1 MLRAASAAAAGLP
14 MGVGVAEDRL
24 LGEEPLVLA
33 VVGQPGGLD
42 LVELEAEE
50 VALAIAGRRVAT
62 QPRELLVG
70 GPPGPARGLEVVQ
83 VDAGEAIQRPSL
95 ARGGEQAHVGVLAVE
110 VDEAG
115 GQLGEL
121 RGGDQATV
129 AVGAGSPGAGHH
141 PGEDDLVAVDDE
153 PPLDRGLLGARVARP
168 RRRLGRRPAARWPP
182 PASSCRRRSHRSERS
197 SRGRAGA

>member
-1 MLRAASAAAAGLP
+1 MLSAASAAAAAAP
-14 MGVGVAEDRL
+14 MGIGVAEDRL

-33 VVGQPGGLD
+33 LVGEPRAVD

-50 VALAIAGRRVAT
+50 VALAVAGAASPPSSSSVALRLAKRR
-62 QPRELLVG
+62 PSRFEL
-70 GPPGPARGLEVVQ
+70 AQ

-95 ARGGEQAHVGVLAVE
+95 ARGGEQAHVGVLGVE

-129 AVGAGSPGAGHH
+129 AVGAGSAGARHD
-141 PGEDDLVAVDDE
+141 PGEDELVVVDDE
-153 PPLDRGLLGARVARP
+153 PALDGGLVGAGADDR
-168 RRRLGRRPAARWPP
+168 RRRLGRRPAARWRR
-182 PASSCRRRSHRSERS
+182 PASSCRPRSRR
-197 SRGRAGA
+197 